1 MGKILNKKR
10 CKREKSVIQ
19 TKIEFISA
27 ATFISDNATSLD
39 EFSLWWF
46 SLRFDTIQKGIMM
59 AGGLRV
65 QHFFSFS
72 NSLTC
77 ELRQSA
83 HLSLSS
89 STVVRLI
96 GQISHYCSYN
106 LRRV

>member
-10 CKREKSVIQ
+10 CRREKSVIQ

-46 SLRFDTIQKGIMM
+46 SLKFDTIQKGIMM

-65 QHFFSFS
+65 QHFFLF
-72 NSLTC
+72 
-77 ELRQSA
+77 
-83 HLSLSS
+83 
-89 STVVRLI
+89 
-96 GQISHYCSYN
+96 QI
-106 LRRV
+106 V